1 MRRPAR
7 DSEAVGDMDEAGF
20 EPALTD
26 DPRPS
31 ARTEVRARCGEE
43 LANVADVLG
52 MLPGRAVRPSES
64 SHRRDELAYSRTYFP
79 RAVIPTCGQRRGEEV
94 PCSRN

>member
-1 MRRPAR
+1 
-7 DSEAVGDMDEAGF
+7 MDEAGF

-31 ARTEVRARCGEE
+31 ARTEVRARYGEE

-52 MLPGRAVRPSES
+52 MLPGNARGAPVRE
-64 SHRRDELAYSRTYFP
+64 
-79 RAVIPTCGQRRGEEV
+79 
-94 PCSRN
+94 

>member
-1 MRRPAR
+1 
-7 DSEAVGDMDEAGF
+7 MDEAGF

-52 MLPGRAVRPSES
+52 MMSGAHALRPIRE
-64 SHRRDELAYSRTYFP
+64 
-79 RAVIPTCGQRRGEEV
+79 
-94 PCSRN
+94 